1 MVSTFAPPP
10 ECGSGPSPDVLLRR
24 LAAAL
29 AHHVN
34 NALTGVVGYL
44 DLALLGATPA
54 AEREQYL
61 RGGLECAHRAAETVR
76 RIVTFAG
83 RVHETGVAVAL
94 CLRVLA
100 DEAARSLRGR
110 GTPAL
115 EVAATG
121 EEQLEVWAHPAL
133 LRSALEQVLHNAV
146 EAMPAGGTLVLRV
159 ERAEGRGRLVVTD
172 SGPGLPAAMRGR
184 LFEPFVTT
192 KGAGHLGLGLA
203 LCRDMMEAQGGGLE
217 VTSPACRGTEVTLS
231 LPTEV
236 AAGATTLL
244 QRSVCS
250 KAS

>member
-1 MVSTFAPPP
+1 MGCTVAPPP
-10 ECGSGPSPDVLLRR
+10 ECGTSPPPEVLLRR

-44 DLALLGATPA
+44 DLALLSAAPA
-54 AEREQYL
+54 AEREEYL
-61 RGGLECAHRAAETVR
+61 RSGLVCAHRAAETVR

-83 RVHETGVAVAL
+83 RVHETGVAVPL

-100 DEAARSLRGR
+100 DEVARTLRG
-110 GTPAL
+110 GGAPGL
-115 EVAATG
+115 DVVVTG
-121 EEQLEVWAHPAL
+121 EERLEVWAHPAL

-146 EAMPAGGTLVLRV
+146 EAMPAGGTLVLSV

-172 SGPGLPAAMRGR
+172 SGPGLPEAMRGR

-192 KGAGHLGLGLA
+192 KAAGHLGLGLV
-203 LCRDMMEAQGGGLE
+203 LCRDMIEAQGGAVE
-217 VTSPACRGTEVTLS
+217 VTSPAGRGTEVTLS

-236 AAGATTLL
+236 AVGATTVA

-250 KAS
+250 MAS